1 MVMEGPMM
9 NGPAMPSG
17 AGMAGPGGA
26 GPGSGGI
33 DDVLIPKILA
43 LPPELKQSLLKII
56 TDMEN
61 PSARAPV
68 SPGLESNLAGGP
80 MM

>member
-1 MVMEGPMM
+1 MVMM
-9 NGPAMPSG
+9 NGPAMPPG
-17 AGMAGPGGA
+17 AGGA

-33 DDVLIPKILA
+33 DDILIPKILS

-61 PSARAPV
+61 PSSKAPV
-68 SPGLESNLAGGP
+68 GAGLESNLIGP
-80 MM
+80 SSGPGF